1 MHTVSADPGKL
12 WSWGDPSQLGKG
24 QQARIPHIPGW
35 GPPGGMAATGKAG
48 AKNSTAAGEQVSS
61 ALTIPSK
68 PHGCFTHNPQF
79 KFQPPPL
86 QRLRGPWR
94 PGCCP
99 QSHCALKERPQGC
112 WQNRSPTRPS
122 ARMRSSPPR
131 PLWELGTP
139 HPGRPGRRRWL
150 LGWPCR
156 QSLEKFWGGHAGWVP
171 SCPVGPWPAP

>member
-99 QSHCALKERPQGC
+99 QSHRALKERPQGC

-122 ARMRSSPPR
+122 ARMRSSPPGR
-131 PLWELGTP
+131 CGSW
-139 HPGRPGRRRWL
+139 GRPIRAGLGGGAGSLGGLVGRAWKSSGVGVR
-150 LGWPCR
+150 
-156 QSLEKFWGGHAGWVP
+156 GG
-171 SCPVGPWPAP
+171 CPVAL